1 MKKSTQSKATTKKPA
16 AKPAAKPT
24 TKPATK
30 PSSKP
35 APKQVA
41 KDIKKKE
48 DPKKPCDKKKAASN
62 TKEKEISVDKRA
74 FVSGEAPKK
83 VEKIEIKVR
92 TSMNCIKTVKAH
104 DDWVKKAIILSSGKI
119 ATIGL
124 DALIKIW
131 DIDKDTKKPLIMMGD
146 HTSGVTDIIE
156 FAKNKII
163 TVSNDKT
170 IRKWNVE
177 TGKELF
183 CYKTDQPLNCVKK
196 IDDNLI
202 AVGGIDKSVYI
213 YDFSKDSVNEEEYA
227 KIQVARMEEHKDIL
241 TSLELTD
248 DKRLISASGD
258 KTICIWDLNNYKLI
272 KTLQGHTEGVQCL
285 KILKDGTLA
294 SGSFDDTIK
303 IWDLK
308 NYTCIKTLK
317 GHTGHVYSLNQLPD
331 GKLISGASDWSL
343 IAWDLE
349 KGEQVFTLEGHEEC
363 VNSIDVFPDGKI
375 LTSSTDQTV
384 KLWD

>member
-1 MKKSTQSKATTKKPA
+1 
-16 AKPAAKPT
+16 
-24 TKPATK
+24 
-30 PSSKP
+30 
-35 APKQVA
+35 
-41 KDIKKKE
+41 
-48 DPKKPCDKKKAASN
+48 
-62 TKEKEISVDKRA
+62 
-74 FVSGEAPKK
+74 
-83 VEKIEIKVR
+83 
-92 TSMNCIKTVKAH
+92 MNCVKTFKAH

-124 DALIKIW
+124 DAIIKIW
-131 DIDKDTKKPLIMMGD
+131 DIDKDIKKPLNMMGD

-177 TGKELF
+177 SGKELF

-202 AVGGIDKSVYI
+202 AVGGTDKSVYI
-213 YDFSKDSVNEEEYA
+213 YDFSKDSVNEEEYE
-227 KIQVARMEEHKDIL
+227 KIQVARMEEHTDIL
-241 TSLELTD
+241 TSLEVTD

-258 KTICIWDLNNYKLI
+258 KTICIWDLNKYKLI
-272 KTLQGHTEGVQCL
+272 KTLKGHTEGVQCL

-294 SGSFDDTIK
+294 SGSFDNTIK

-308 NYTCIKTLK
+308 NYTCIKTLT

-363 VNSIDVFPDGKI
+363 INSIDVFPDGKI
-375 LTSSTDQTV
+375 LTSSIDQTV
-384 KLWD
+384 KVWD